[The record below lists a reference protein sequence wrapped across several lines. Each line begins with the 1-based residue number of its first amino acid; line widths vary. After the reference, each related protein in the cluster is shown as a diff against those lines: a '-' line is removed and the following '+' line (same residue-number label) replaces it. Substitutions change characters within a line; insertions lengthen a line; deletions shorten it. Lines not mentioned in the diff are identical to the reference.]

1 MKVAVIGNG
10 AMGSGIAQAFAQC
23 ADIEKTFLCGRNP
36 ERIEKAYNKIIGG
49 IEKRVA
55 RGKADQSLLDGVKD
69 RLEWGLMD
77 DLAGEAD
84 LIVESISEEMDVKL
98 TVLTHLMN
106 DVNTKED
113 TIWSTNTSSLSIT
126 EISAGLP
133 KPVVGLHFFN
143 PAPVMKLI
151 EIASG
156 LTTPA
161 DYVDKMVE
169 IAKTIGKVPVKVSES
184 PGFVVNRILIPYI
197 NEGIFCLQEGVSD
210 VAGIDTCMKL
220 GANHPMGPL
229 ALGDLVG
236 LDVCLAIMNTLEE
249 ETGDPKYRVP
259 SLMKQMVRAGKL
271 GMKSGEG
278 FYKYGGPDGPVPND
292 IF

>member
-1 MKVAVIGNG
+1 MIVAVIGNG

-23 ADIEKTFLCGRNP
+23 PDIEKTLLCGRNP
-36 ERIEKAYNKIIGG
+36 ERIGRAYNKIIGS

-55 RGKADQSLLDGVKD
+55 RGKADPALLEGVKA

-84 LIVESISEEMDVKL
+84 LIIESISEEMDVKL

-106 DVNTKED
+106 DINTKED

-151 EIASG
+151 EIAKG
-156 LTTPA
+156 LTTPPE
-161 DYVDKMVE
+161 YVDKMVD
-169 IAKTIGKVPVKVSES
+169 IAKTIGKVLVRLSRGSKNGTGKCDRSFFTFRVLPSS
-184 PGFVVNRILIPYI
+184 SRA
-197 NEGIFCLQEGVSD
+197 CLRWITS
-210 VAGIDTCMKL
+210 IWSWK
-220 GANHPMGPL
+220 
-229 ALGDLVG
+229 
-236 LDVCLAIMNTLEE
+236 
-249 ETGDPKYRVP
+249 
-259 SLMKQMVRAGKL
+259 RAV
-271 GMKSGEG
+271 
-278 FYKYGGPDGPVPND
+278 FTV
-292 IF
+292 